1 MVLILKSRK
10 KEDNHV
16 LNLKFL
22 SDYCMVL
29 RVLNRVE
36 HDDLKIV

>member
-1 MVLILKSRK
+1 MEEKG
-10 KEDNHV
+10 EENHV

-29 RVLNRVE
+29 QVLNRVG